1 MLVMA
6 SYSRLRLCAAHI
18 AVRSIR
24 ARNVTIEAIA
34 EAVAEDCSYSLWEAS
49 ALAVED
55 SVAVASAALFC
66 SYRRAERSCQVF
78 MRFSSTDRRMWVMP
92 R

>member
-6 SYSRLRLCAAHI
+6 SYSRSRLCAAHI

-55 SVAVASAALFC
+55 SVAVASAADRLVAAAQV
-66 SYRRAERSCQVF
+66 RAGRQRQIVTIK
-78 MRFSSTDRRMWVMP
+78 TDRL
-92 R
+92 

>member
-55 SVAVASAALFC
+55 SVAVASAADRLVAAAQV
-66 SYRRAERSCQVF
+66 RAGRQRQIVTIK
-78 MRFSSTDRRMWVMP
+78 TDRL
-92 R
+92 

>member
-18 AVRSIR
+18 AVRSIL

-49 ALAVED
+49 ALAVEA
-55 SVAVASAALFC
+55 SVAVASAADRLVAAAQV
-66 SYRRAERSCQVF
+66 RAGRQRQIVTIK
-78 MRFSSTDRRMWVMP
+78 TDRL
-92 R
+92 

>member
-49 ALAVED
+49 ALAVEA
-55 SVAVASAALFC
+55 SVAVASAADRLVAAAQV
-66 SYRRAERSCQVF
+66 RAGRQRQIVTIK
-78 MRFSSTDRRMWVMP
+78 TDRL
-92 R
+92 